1 MSPMVGVVRRSPG
14 PMNSTVS
21 HRLGAALALATA
33 VACADAPVPT
43 SSLTP
48 AGSADA
54 RAVAPTSDDNV
65 AYSPFL
71 AQLNARL
78 AASGAPYRIGS
89 AELRIAAKGWTN
101 NVTSTLLLAN
111 DRTHSFGAEWVKGDP
126 RRGGNAGVTYA
137 FGSNTA
143 IAPTTRDPNGSNV
156 RLVTPAE
163 QAAYID
169 EAMSAWRAI
178 QCSSKPITKV
188 AIPAGTD
195 PDILDEL
202 VLGQAPSANYAQPAD
217 IVHSG
222 WQPYTWFRTLAGGPD
237 GDNIIGVTLAFGF
250 TDNAGKFTDIDRNG
264 KADLALAELF
274 YNDAYYW
281 GNGAPN
287 VVDFY
292 SIITHESGHALGLG
306 HFGKVFIT
314 KHDAADGLQ
323 IADIKYAPKAL
334 MNAVYVTGRDEIAG
348 TDVASFCAAWAS
360 F

>member
-1 MSPMVGVVRRSPG
+1 MSPMAGAVRRSPG

-43 SSLTP
+43 SSLAP

-54 RAVAPTSDDNV
+54 RAAAPTSDDNV
-65 AYSPFL
+65 AYSPLL
-71 AQLNARL
+71 AQVNAGL
-78 AASGAPYRIGS
+78 AAARAPYRVGS
-89 AELRIAAKGWTN
+89 AELRIAGDGWTN
-101 NVTSTLLLAN
+101 NVTSTVLVAN
-111 DRTHSFGAEWVKGDP
+111 DRARGFGAEWVKGDP
-126 RRGGNAGVTYA
+126 RRGGNLGVTYA

-163 QAAYID
+163 QTAYID
-169 EAMSAWRAI
+169 EAMSAWRAM

-195 PDILDEL
+195 PDILDQL

-222 WQPYTWFRTLAGGPD
+222 WQPYTWFRILAGGPE
-237 GDNIIGVTLAFGF
+237 GDNIIGVTLSFGF
-250 TDNAGKFTDIDRNG
+250 TDNAGNFTDIDRNG
-264 KADLALAELF
+264 KADLALSELY
-274 YNDAYYW
+274 YNDRFFW

-292 SIITHESGHALGLG
+292 SILTHESGHSLGLA

-314 KHDAADGLQ
+314 KQDAADGIA

-348 TDVASFCAAWAS
+348 TDESSFCQIWAS